1 MNTSQMDVYLSR
13 RKSKPSWQDRMDPV
27 VYQTGLEDS
36 PIDPERIR
44 RFDRDGYLVIPKLF
58 REEEL
63 AVFRS
68 ELDRVREDP
77 TVKHAEKTIREPK
90 SDSVRSVFAIHRDN
104 ALFSR
109 VSRDERI
116 AGVAR
121 FILGGDVYI
130 HQSRLNFKP
139 GFTGEAFYWH
149 SDFETWHVEDG
160 MPRMRALSCSVLLT
174 DNEPYNGP
182 LMLIPGSHRHF
193 IHCVGETPE
202 NHYRQ
207 SLRKQEYGVPD
218 QESLKELVDRYGI
231 DSATGPAGT
240 VVFFDCNMM
249 HGSNGN
255 ITPLPRSNLFYV
267 YNHVDNALKESLREH
282 PPRPDFV
289 AEREAFA
296 PIGIGPERYC

>member
-13 RKSKPSWQDRMDPV
+13 RKSKPSWQDRIDPV

-68 ELDRVREDP
+68 ELDRVREDQA
-77 TVKHAEKTIREPK
+77 VKHSEKTIREPK

-116 AGVAR
+116 VGVAR

-149 SDFETWHVEDG
+149 SDFETWHIEDG

-296 PIGIGPERYC
+296 PIAIGPERYC